1 MYEVT
6 TGELMVFVVLGFGA
20 GIFASVYLSKI
31 FEVVHMWRLVQ
42 EVVAH
47 CLLMCVKII
56 EDISFLTELK
66 RKHMKKSD
74 LTDDQIHSFE
84 EVDQRTLTNWKNS
97 VILSLIDGA
106 PKRFR
111 TLMPFTNWKEAIK
124 FLEESKKASIIERKK
139 NYDL

>member
-1 MYEVT
+1 
-6 TGELMVFVVLGFGA
+6 MVFVVLGFGA

-47 CLLMCVKII
+47 CLLKII

>member
-1 MYEVT
+1 MKRAKT
-6 TGELMVFVVLGFGA
+6 TGVIFVALCFAG
-20 GIFASVYLSKI
+20 GIFASVYLSRI

-66 RKHMKKSD
+66 RKQMKESD
-74 LTDDQIHSFE
+74 FTDDQIRSFE
-84 EVDQRTLTNWKNS
+84 KVEERTLTNWKNS
-97 VILSLIDGA
+97 VILSLIVGV
-106 PKRFR
+106 PKQFR
-111 TLMPFTNWKEAIK
+111 SLMPFTNWKEAIK

>member
-6 TGELMVFVVLGFGA
+6 TGELMVFVVLGFAAGA
-20 GIFASVYLSKI
+20 FASVYLSKL
-31 FEVVHMWRLVQ
+31 FEVVHLWRFCQ

-56 EDISFLTELK
+56 EDVAFLSEVK
-66 RKHMKKSD
+66 RKHMQKAD
-74 LTDDQIHSFE
+74 FTPEQIRQFE
-84 EVDQRTLTNWKNS
+84 EVDERTLTNWKDS
-97 VILSLIDGA
+97 VILSLVSGT
-106 PKRFR
+106 PPRFR

-124 FLEESKKASIIERKK
+124 FLEESKKTSIIKRKE

>member
-1 MYEVT
+1 MHEVT
-6 TGELMVFVVLGFGA
+6 NGELMVFVVLGFGA
-20 GIFASVYLSKI
+20 GIFTSVYLSRI

-56 EDISFLTELK
+56 EDISFLAELK
-66 RKHMKKSD
+66 RKQMKESD
-74 LTDDQIHSFE
+74 FTDDQIQSFE
-84 EVDQRTLTNWKNS
+84 KVDERTLTNWKNS
-97 VILSLIDGA
+97 VILSLIAGV
-106 PKRFR
+106 PKQFR
-111 TLMPFTNWKEAIK
+111 SLMPFTNWKEAIR

>member
-1 MYEVT
+1 MHEVT
-6 TGELMVFVVLGFGA
+6 NGELMVFVVLGFTG
-20 GIFASVYLSKI
+20 GIFASVYLSRI

-66 RKHMKKSD
+66 RKQMKESD
-74 LTDDQIHSFE
+74 FTDDQIRSFE
-84 EVDQRTLTNWKNS
+84 KVDERTLTNWKNS
-97 VILSLIDGA
+97 VILSLIGGV
-106 PKRFR
+106 PKQFR
-111 TLMPFTNWKEAIK
+111 SLMPFTNWKEAIR

>member
-1 MYEVT
+1 MHEVT
-6 TGELMVFVVLGFGA
+6 NGELMVFVVLGFTG
-20 GIFASVYLSKI
+20 GIFASVYLSRI

-66 RKHMKKSD
+66 RKQMKESD
-74 LTDDQIHSFE
+74 FTDDQIRSFE
-84 EVDQRTLTNWKNS
+84 KVDEKTLTNWKNS
-97 VILSLIDGA
+97 VILSLIVGV
-106 PKRFR
+106 PKQFR
-111 TLMPFTNWKEAIK
+111 SLMPFTNWKEAIK
-124 FLEESKKASIIERKK
+124 FLEESKKASITERKK